1 MAAKDRTWPSQTVQ
15 SFPLP
20 LWNGIRER
28 GIASPNATTP
38 PPILLL
44 IAAAHMADLDWSK
57 SDKMTAH
64 TSHWLNL
71 APY

>member
-1 MAAKDRTWPSQTVQ
+1 MAAKDRTWALADRAK
-15 SFPLP
+15 FPPP
-20 LWNGIRER
+20 LVERDRER
-28 GIASPNATTP
+28 DIASPNATTP